1 MMYNIPLLIRKILFQ
16 RQSADLAQHTASLMQ
31 PRSQVLPLN
40 VMGLWAKLLFIELKL
55 KQTNWNHH

>member
-1 MMYNIPLLIRKILFQ
+1 MMYDIPLLIRKILFQ

-40 VMGLWAKLLFIELKL
+40 VMAMHKVTVYRTK
-55 KQTNWNHH
+55 T